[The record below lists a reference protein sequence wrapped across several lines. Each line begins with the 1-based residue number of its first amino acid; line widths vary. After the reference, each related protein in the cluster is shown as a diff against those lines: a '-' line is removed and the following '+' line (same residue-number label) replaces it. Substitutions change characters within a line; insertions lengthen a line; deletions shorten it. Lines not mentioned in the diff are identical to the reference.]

1 MVLPWLN
8 ASSVTAAVT
17 VAGRPHD
24 LLAVRLGSC
33 GVASRANAIN
43 QSANSRVQFAIGERN
58 GHWMTSPSGTTVMAR
73 SAFSRSTLASA
84 FSSCYR
90 RRPRSRSNG
99 PGGSVQGGS
108 GRTEKTAVNPLRH
121 RLVGART

>member
-24 LLAVRLGSC
+24 LLAVRLGVVRR
-33 GVASRANAIN
+33 GLIN

-90 RRPRSRSNG
+90 QRPRSRSNG